1 MTIKDLQR
9 LMEQHQHQHQTSSNS
24 TAIQDLLNKLR
35 DRPFYYWIKFQ
46 SKNGAQSFNGII
58 GLPKKNGKPLPLFDY
73 QFMIYKALMEPTYF
87 NKRYPSPKEE
97 SYFDQK
103 RADVESTTK
112 IKDQNTLYSKALYQ
126 REKDNTLL
134 YPFKVKHVW
143 IKKATGLGITEF
155 MLRYMAWLCLR
166 NDDYKNSQMVIIT
179 GPNQELAIKCI
190 KRIKALFEP
199 HGITF
204 DSKETVINLN
214 GCEIQAYPSNHI
226 DSFRSLTNPK
236 FILLDEADFF
246 RKSEQEEVRHVA
258 ERYIAKS
265 DPFIVIISTPNRPD
279 GLFAKIEKEPFDTC
293 IYKKV
298 FLDYT
303 YGLNKIYTIEEIEK
317 AKMSPSFPREYE
329 LQYQG
334 LIGNVFSTQSI
345 ENCQKIEYNPL
356 TATPNCKVSIGIDPS
371 FGSSKFGI
379 VATRFVNERIEVIEA
394 EEHDRP
400 DFNSMLD
407 RVWQIKQH
415 KVDDNNLTIYV
426 DAANPEIWSALK
438 RMLNE
443 THSEQYVFE
452 RLAYYKKNNI
462 NPANS
467 SMKVIPIAFSNNQ
480 GAKMLQHTKSLLE
493 DKDNLVVIDKRFDKL
508 LTSLRTAV
516 ANEYKL
522 DKEQTSYH
530 DILDAFR
537 LSLQLYQR
545 SNK

>member
-1 MTIKDLQR
+1 M
-9 LMEQHQHQHQTSSNS
+9 
-24 TAIQDLLNKLR
+24 
-35 DRPFYYWIKFQ
+35 
-46 SKNGAQSFNGII
+46 
-58 GLPKKNGKPLPLFDY
+58 
-73 QFMIYKALMEPTYF
+73 
-87 NKRYPSPKEE
+87 
-97 SYFDQK
+97 
-103 RADVESTTK
+103 
-112 IKDQNTLYSKALYQ
+112 
-126 REKDNTLL
+126 
-134 YPFKVKHVW
+134 W

-155 MLRYMAWLCLR
+155 CLRFMAWLCLR
-166 NDDYKNSQMVIIT
+166 NDDYKNSQMVIVT
-179 GPNQELAIKCI
+179 GPNQELAIKMI
-190 KRIKALFEP
+190 KRLKGLFEP

-204 DSKETVINLN
+204 DSKETVINLS

-226 DSFRSLTNPK
+226 DAFRSLTNPK

-265 DPFIVIISTPNRPD
+265 DPFIVMVSTPNRPD
-279 GLFAKIEKEPFDTC
+279 GLFAKIEKEPFDSC
-293 IYKKV
+293 IYKKL

-303 YGLNKIYTIEEIEK
+303 YGLDKIFAEKEIEK
-317 AKMSPSFPREYE
+317 AKKSPSFPREYE

-345 ENCQKIEYNPL
+345 ENCQNIPYNPSSVVPD
-356 TATPNCKVSIGIDPS
+356 AKVSIGIDPS

-394 EEHDRP
+394 EEFERP
-400 DFNSMLD
+400 DFNDMIN
-407 RVWQIKQH
+407 RVWQIKQKH
-415 KVDDNNLTIYV
+415 KVDDNNLTIFC
-426 DAANPEIWSALK
+426 DAANPEIWSSLK

-443 THSEQYVFE
+443 TASEQFVFE
-452 RLAYYKKNNI
+452 KLSYYKKNNI
-462 NPANS
+462 NPANY
-467 SMKVIPIAFSNNQ
+467 MKVIPVPFSTN

-493 DKDNLVVIDKRFDKL
+493 DKNSLIAIDKRCDKL
-508 LTSLRTAV
+508 ITSLRTVV